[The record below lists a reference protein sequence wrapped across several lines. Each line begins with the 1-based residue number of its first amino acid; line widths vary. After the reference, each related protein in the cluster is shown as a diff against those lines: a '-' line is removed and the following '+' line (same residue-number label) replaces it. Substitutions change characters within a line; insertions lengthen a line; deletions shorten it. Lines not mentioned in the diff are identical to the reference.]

1 MNEIILYAV
10 ISLGSIGII
19 AAVIL
24 FFVAQKFKVIEDP
37 RIDEVEEVLP
47 AANCGGCGFAGC
59 RNFAEEIVKAGN
71 MEGFN
76 CPVGG
81 SDLMTDIG
89 KVLGLE
95 ADLKDAEI
103 AVLRCN
109 GSCENSP
116 QKVKYDGVQ
125 SCFVANA
132 LFSGEGGC
140 AYGCLG
146 CGDCAEAC
154 DFDAMYMDE
163 ETKLPITKDNCNA
176 CGACVKACPR
186 NILELRP
193 RGKKDRRIF
202 VACMNQEKAGPAKN
216 NCSVT
221 CTACRKC
228 EKVCKFE
235 AITIENFLAYIDP
248 VKCTLCRKCVT
259 ECETNTIWEVN
270 FRPRPVKPATE
281 EKPVSDLPPKS
292 VIAEKTV
299 VKKEE
304 KSENDI
310 AVKEAPA
317 EFKGEDGSENNV

>member
-1 MNEIILYAV
+1 MILYAV
-10 ISLGSIGII
+10 ISLGAIGVI
-19 AAVIL
+19 AAIIL

-59 RNFAEEIVKAGN
+59 RNFAEEIVKAEN

-81 SDLMTDIG
+81 ADLMTDIG
-89 KVLGLE
+89 QALGLE
-95 ADLKDAEI
+95 ADLKDPEI

-109 GSCENSP
+109 GSCEHSP
-116 QKVKYDGVQ
+116 QKVQYDGVK

-146 CGDCAEAC
+146 CGDCVEAC

-163 ETKLPITKDNCNA
+163 QTGLPVVKDNCNA

-202 VACMNQEKAGPAKN
+202 VACMNEEKAIPAKA

-228 EKVCKFE
+228 EKVCKFD
-235 AITIENFLAYIDP
+235 AIKIENFLAYIDP
-248 VKCTLCRKCVT
+248 HKCTLCRKCAP

-270 FRPRPVKPATE
+270 FRPRKERPAVKEQTVPD
-281 EKPVSDLPPKS
+281 K
-292 VIAEKTV
+292 IAEKPDSANPLT
-299 VKKEE
+299 KKDE
-304 KSENDI
+304 KSDT
-310 AVKEAPA
+310 AVKDASSES
-317 EFKGEDGSENNV
+317 KGEAKTDKQV

>member
-10 ISLGSIGII
+10 ISLGAIGVV
-19 AAVIL
+19 AAIIL

-81 SDLMTDIG
+81 ADLMTDVG

-95 ADLKDAEI
+95 AEIKDPEI
-103 AVLRCN
+103 AVLLCN
-109 GSCENSP
+109 GTCENSP
-116 QKVKYDGVQ
+116 QKVKYDGVK

-146 CGDCAEAC
+146 CGDCVEAC

-163 ETKLPITKDNCNA
+163 VTGLPIVKDNCIA

-202 VACMNQEKAGPAKN
+202 VSCVNKEKGGPAKK
-216 NCSVT
+216 NCSV
-221 CTACRKC
+221 ACIGCGKC
-228 EKVCKFE
+228 EKVCKFD
-235 AITIENFLAYIDP
+235 AITIENNLAYIDA
-248 VKCTLCRKCVT
+248 VKCKLCRKCAP
-259 ECETNTIWEVN
+259 ECPTNAIWELN
-270 FRPRPVKPATE
+270 F
-281 EKPVSDLPPKS
+281 PPKKDRPA
-292 VIAEKTV
+292 VETAAPAVKVEKEAADNV
-299 VKKEE
+299 SAQKEE
-304 KSENDI
+304 KSEPGI
-310 AVKEAPA
+310 AVKESPK
-317 EFKGEDGSENNV
+317 EEDGSTNQEEKS

>member
-1 MNEIILYAV
+1 VNEIVLYAV
-10 ISLGSIGII
+10 ISLGAIGLI
-19 AAVIL
+19 AAIIL

-37 RIDEVEEVLP
+37 RIDQVEEVLP

-59 RNFAEEIVKAGN
+59 RNFAEAIVKAGN

-81 SDLMTDIG
+81 AELMTDIG

-95 ADLKDAEI
+95 AEIKDPEI

-116 QKVKYDGVQ
+116 QKAQYDGAK

-146 CGDCAEAC
+146 CGDCVEAC

-163 ETKLPITKDNCNA
+163 KTGLPVVKDNCIA

-186 NILELRP
+186 NILELRK
-193 RGKKDRRIF
+193 RGKKERRIF
-202 VACMNQEKAGPAKN
+202 VACVNKEKGGPAKK
-216 NCSVT
+216 NCAV
-221 CTACRKC
+221 ACIGCGKC
-228 EKVCKFE
+228 QKVCNFD
-235 AITIENFLAYIDP
+235 AITIENNLAYIDP
-248 VKCTLCRKCVT
+248 DKCKLCRKCAP
-259 ECETNTIWEVN
+259 ECPTGAIWELN
-270 FRPRPVKPATE
+270 FPPRKERPAKEATAVKKKEATT
-281 EKPVSDLPPKS
+281 EK
-292 VIAEKTV
+292 AAAQ
-299 VKKEE
+299 KEE
-304 KSENDI
+304 KSENDV
-310 AVKEAPA
+310 AVKESPKKDSDSNTQ
-317 EFKGEDGSENNV
+317 EQS